1 MNLMIYLLGTLLVI
15 VALAYGAHL
24 LGINQTWIVIGADAL
39 LGLGIVTGVTS
50 TRQKDPPE
58 T

>member
-1 MNLMIYLLGTLLVI
+1 MNLMIYLMGTLIVV

-24 LGINQTWIVIGADAL
+24 LGVGQTWILIGAAVL
-39 LGLGIVTGVTS
+39 IGLGIVTGVTS

-58 T
+58 A